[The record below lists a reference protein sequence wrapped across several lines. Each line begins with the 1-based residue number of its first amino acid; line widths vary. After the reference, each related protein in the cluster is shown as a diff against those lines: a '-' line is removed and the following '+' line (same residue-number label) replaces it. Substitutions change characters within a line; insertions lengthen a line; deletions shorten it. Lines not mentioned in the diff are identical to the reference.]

1 MPSSCLGIVC
11 GLEWVTTVADI
22 SNSQV
27 VTVALRCPSGCLLR
41 RRFFKSW
48 NSQVLFD
55 WMMKIG
61 YHRSLYRLSTSFPR
75 RPLEVGG
82 GLSLEDIGITVDT
95 VLNVEEREQSSQ

>member
-27 VTVALRCPSGCLLR
+27 VTVALRCPSGHLLR

-48 NSQVLFD
+48 NSQVRKSVFSEIASYEI
-55 WMMKIG
+55 W
-61 YHRSLYRLSTSFPR
+61 STVCSNA
-75 RPLEVGG
+75 VGVKSTQFEG
-82 GLSLEDIGITVDT
+82 SALQF
-95 VLNVEEREQSSQ
+95 ERIVIST